1 MVCAPDSI
9 PSSPGTALCSW
20 ARHFSFT
27 VPLSIQ
33 VYKSVL
39 ANLKARV
46 SLQWSSNSHLK
57 ESRNIWSCFMLRIL
71 R

>member
-9 PSSPGTALCSW
+9 PSSPGGSCNQGTAFCSW

-39 ANLKARV
+39 ANLMARV
-46 SLQWSSNSHLK
+46 SLHWSSNS
-57 ESRNIWSCFMLRIL
+57 I
-71 R
+71 